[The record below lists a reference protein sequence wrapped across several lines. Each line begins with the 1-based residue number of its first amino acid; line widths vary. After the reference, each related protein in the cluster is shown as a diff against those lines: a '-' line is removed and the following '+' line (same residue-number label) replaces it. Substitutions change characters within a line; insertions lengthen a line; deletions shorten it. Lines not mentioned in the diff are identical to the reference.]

1 MNYFSFTGIIA
12 VAGAALFSVLP
23 LSGAEK
29 LPPPRRE
36 HKGPHV
42 RNMRLNA
49 MVWRVFSQLDDAER
63 KKMQEL
69 QRSNPE
75 EFASAMRALV
85 DKYEKLEQE
94 RIKKLSDLIEKYR
107 KTNDKNERAKLKSEV
122 AKMEKERFDHRL
134 ANFAK
139 MIEGTKRRV
148 ALMEEDLNKRKAKKE
163 AIVEARVEALLSG
176 ELPVGPPQHPRPM
189 RKGPPRPPFHRK

>member
-29 LPPPRRE
+29 LAPPRRE
-36 HKGPHV
+36 HKGPNV
-42 RNMRLNA
+42 RNMRRTA

-75 EFASAMRALV
+75 EFASAMRTLV
-85 DKYEKLEQE
+85 DKYEKLE
-94 RIKKLSDLIEKYR
+94 R
-107 KTNDKNERAKLKSEV
+107 
-122 AKMEKERFDHRL
+122 
-134 ANFAK
+134 
-139 MIEGTKRRV
+139 
-148 ALMEEDLNKRKAKKE
+148 
-163 AIVEARVEALLSG
+163 ARVEKLSALMPKHWTTWLLSS
-176 ELPVGPPQHPRPM
+176 LKLLAITYSTPRKTSCRRSRGWMCREARTPTTWTA
-189 RKGPPRPPFHRK
+189 R